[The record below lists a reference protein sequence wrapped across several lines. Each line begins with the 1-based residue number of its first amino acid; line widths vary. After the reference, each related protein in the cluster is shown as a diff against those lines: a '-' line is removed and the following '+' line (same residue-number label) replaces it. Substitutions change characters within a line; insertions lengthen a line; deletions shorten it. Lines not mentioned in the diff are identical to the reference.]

1 VLARELFEFR
11 SQIQAHKLMLVYSG
25 IMSEGILFSLGE
37 ALRRKLEQDDTD
49 RNLTRRVFSVFVE
62 QVQNIIRYSGDA
74 EGSAGTAAGDAGAG
88 AGAGALRSGIVTV
101 GKDGGRFFVICA
113 NMIDSAKAPRLRSRL
128 EELAALSPEELKVL
142 YRRKLKEEPEAESQG
157 ATLGLIEIAR
167 RASSP
172 IEFDFFEVDAQTT
185 FYCIRVFI

>member
-1 VLARELFEFR
+1 MLARELFEFR

-49 RNLTRRVFSVFVE
+49 RNLTKRVFSVFVE

-74 EGSAGTAAGDAGAG
+74 EGSAGTAAGDAG

-185 FYCIRVFI
+185 FYGIRVFI

>member
-1 VLARELFEFR
+1 MLARELFEFR